1 MYVGQQD
8 TAQSA
13 DIWGKFV
20 SDGSADMWGVE
31 TVRGESGAEY
41 EISVI
46 VMVVT
51 QYLAHNG

>member
-31 TVRGESGAEY
+31 TVRGESGAE
-41 EISVI
+41 
-46 VMVVT
+46 
-51 QYLAHNG
+51 

>member
-20 SDGSADMWGVE
+20 SDGSADM
-31 TVRGESGAEY
+31 RGESGAEY

>member
-31 TVRGESGAEY
+31 TVRGESGAEC

>member
-41 EISVI
+41 GK
-46 VMVVT
+46 T
-51 QYLAHNG
+51 PAYNPNAAP